1 MDICILKTMIDSL
14 FDTLNVS
21 VILGTLL
28 GGFLACLVLGCVIL
42 LHQGGKKVTIFS
54 CVITAFFAAF
64 MSMQSSLFIGELRLK
79 NITECYLN
87 KADTAVRF
95 MSEGSSFIN
104 GISTFAEN
112 VLGMRLVKL
121 PEMDP
126 ETITKLQ
133 DEIDTHRIRH
143 IYYMII
149 GAVLAAVLLYFTMD
163 SDETGHSK
171 GKHARH
177 THSGLMYE

>member
-1 MDICILKTMIDSL
+1 
-14 FDTLNVS
+14 
-21 VILGTLL
+21 
-28 GGFLACLVLGCVIL
+28 
-42 LHQGGKKVTIFS
+42 
-54 CVITAFFAAF
+54 
-64 MSMQSSLFIGELRLK
+64 
-79 NITECYLN
+79 
-87 KADTAVRF
+87 
-95 MSEGSSFIN
+95 
-104 GISTFAEN
+104 
-112 VLGMRLVKL
+112 MRLVKL